1 MTIKELAD
9 DLGVSKEK
17 IKYLYRQLPEHMYIM
32 VENRVILSDAAVD
45 AIKNRLNGGELTSE
59 IPVPPYNAAAPIGW
73 DGGKSGVNC
82 GESSEN
88 ISESSDKMSFT
99 NEFTSETRLNNGDG
113 KNGES
118 SDFALTIFDHYKT
131 MIEVRDAQL
140 SAKDEQINALHA
152 QIDKLTTALT
162 ERDTAAQEASERQIN
177 AVRADATEQ
186 LTAKDEQLSRMQ
198 DTVDAL
204 TKQLADAAERE
215 RQLQAT
221 IEQSREE
228 PSATHKWWMWWK
240 H

>member
-9 DLGVSKEK
+9 ELGVSKEK
-17 IKYLYRQLPEHMYIM
+17 IKYLYRQLPEHMYVM

-45 AIKNRLNGGELTSE
+45 AIKNRLNGGELTSD

-73 DGGKSGVNC
+73 GGGESGVNR
-82 GESSEN
+82 GKTGEN
-88 ISESSDKMSFT
+88 ISESSDKTPSAS
-99 NEFTSETRLNNGDG
+99 EFASETRLKSGDG
-113 KNGES
+113 ENGES

-177 AVRADATEQ
+177 AVRAGTAEQ
-186 LTAKDEQLSRMQ
+186 LTAKDAQLSRMQ

-204 TKQLADAAERE
+204 TKQLAEAAERE

-221 IEQSREE
+221 IEQSRAQ
-228 PSATHKWWMWWK
+228 PRKWWMWWK

>member
-1 MTIKELAD
+1 MTIKVLAD
-9 DLGVSKEK
+9 KLGVSKEK
-17 IKYLYRQLPEHMYIM
+17 IKYLYRQLPEHMYVM
-32 VENRVILSDAAVD
+32 VGNRVILSDAAVD
-45 AIKNRLNGGELTSE
+45 AITNRLNGGELTSE
-59 IPVPPYNAAAPIGW
+59 IPVPPYNVADPIGW
-73 DGGKSGVNC
+73 AGGEFEVNS

-88 ISESSDKMSFT
+88 TSENGD
-99 NEFTSETRLNNGDG
+99 EAPFTSEFTGETRLKNGDG
-113 KNGES
+113 ENGES
-118 SDFALTIFDHYKT
+118 SNFALTIFDHYRT

-177 AVRADATEQ
+177 AVRADTAEQ
-186 LTAKDEQLSRMQ
+186 LAAKDTQIQRMQ

-215 RQLQAT
+215 RQLQEA

-228 PSATHKWWMWWK
+228 PRKWWMWWK
-240 H
+240 R